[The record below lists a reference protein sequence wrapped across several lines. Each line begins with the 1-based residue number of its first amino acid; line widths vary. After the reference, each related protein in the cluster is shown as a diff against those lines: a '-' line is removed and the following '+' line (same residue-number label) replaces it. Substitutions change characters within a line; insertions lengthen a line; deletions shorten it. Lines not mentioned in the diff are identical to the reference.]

1 MNKKK
6 RIKSIALKEVSSTN
20 DYAKARRAFG
30 EDIFVTA
37 KRQTGG
43 RGTKG
48 RSFVSDKGGVYL
60 SALRFYENYPA
71 KRAFEMMASAAV
83 AVCKTL
89 ESYGAKPVIKWAN
102 DIHVNGKKICGILVE
117 NTFDGAY
124 IRCSVTGI
132 GLNVNNRLP
141 DELREIA
148 ATLRETIGKRVS
160 VRGVTK
166 RLKANLQES
175 YPVEEYLERL
185 GYMGRSAELCF
196 DNERVPATLLF
207 VDSEG
212 KLWAE
217 LNGEKRSFVAAE
229 VSVRV

>member
-6 RIKSIALKEVSSTN
+6 RIKSIVLKEVASTN
-20 DYAKARRAFG
+20 DYAKARREFG
-30 EDIFVTA
+30 EDIIVTA

-48 RSFVSDKGGVYL
+48 RSFVSDEGGVYL

-71 KRAFEMMASAAV
+71 KRAFEEMASAAV

-89 ESYGAKPVIKWAN
+89 ESYGVKPVIKWAN
-102 DIHVNGKKICGILVE
+102 DVHVNGKKICGILVE
-117 NTFDGAY
+117 NTFSGEN

-132 GLNVNNRLP
+132 GVNVNNRLP
-141 DELREIA
+141 DELRGIA
-148 ATLRETIGKRVS
+148 TTLREEIGKKVS
-160 VRGVTK
+160 VGGVTR
-166 RLKANLQES
+166 RLKAHLQER

-185 GYMGRSAELCF
+185 GYMGRSVELNF
-196 DNERVPATLLF
+196 GDERVPATLLC
-207 VDSEG
+207 VDNEG

-217 LNGEKRSFVAAE
+217 VNGEKRGFVAAE
-229 VSVRV
+229 VSVIL